1 MEVKI
6 TRKTGFMG
14 GTTSV
19 SLLVD
24 KQEEVKLHNNQEYII
39 ESAKD
44 HVTVRVKQ
52 WFFGSKELSVN
63 KNEQYDIKVNPICLL
78 LLYAGLIFVLSA
90 GFMNQPDLKVI
101 LAGIGLGSL
110 FATAFMSL
118 KSWFILQKHHL
129 N

>member
-19 SLLVD
+19 SLFVD

-39 ESAKD
+39 EAAKD

-52 WFFGSKELSVN
+52 FFVGSKELSVN
-63 KNEQYDIKVNPICLL
+63 KNEEYNNKVDHIGLL
-78 LLYAGLIFVLSA
+78 LLYAGDMFDLSG
-90 GFMNQPDLKVI
+90 GFMIVRDLRIIVDGIDLCI
-101 LAGIGLGSL
+101 LI
-110 FATAFMSL
+110 ATAVMSH
-118 KSWFILQKHHL
+118 KSWFILQEHHL
-129 N
+129 K